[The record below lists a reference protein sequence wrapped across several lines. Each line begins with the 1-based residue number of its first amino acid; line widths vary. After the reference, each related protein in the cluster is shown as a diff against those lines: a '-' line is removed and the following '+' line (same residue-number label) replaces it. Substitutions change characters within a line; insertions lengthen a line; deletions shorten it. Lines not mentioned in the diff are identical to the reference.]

1 MPQRE
6 PFIDHNVMTQ
16 LLEPGELLYLR
27 AKFYDP
33 SFIRV
38 LQAQRDAMKERIAM
52 LDPALAKT
60 PEEYFQKAKDMHL
73 ALSFWNEFLMF
84 IEAWKLP
91 PGAPE

>member
-6 PFIDHNVMTQ
+6 PFIDHNLMTQ
-16 LLEPGELLYLR
+16 LDPGELRFLR

-33 SFIRV
+33 SFTRV
-38 LQAQRDAMKERIAM
+38 LQMQRDAMKDRIAQQ
-52 LDPALAKT
+52 DPATAKT

-73 ALSFWNEFLMF
+73 ALSFWDEFLMF